1 MRSKCCWSSKCA
13 VRRIFHLHTV
23 APVAI
28 LAQACTP
35 VTLRQAAPASLV
47 RNNGYQSRTCLRDR
61 LEGRPAFQA
70 ITDGGQCKC
79 LHCFKELGYFSREKG
94 RVTILI
100 YARPCE
106 KHALLHP
113 TAYNIGQWSLS
124 LMGLERVYTQKPLG
138 GLAVLWVDEAMLAAT
153 RQQNGQGRWYRRRC
167 ILQQGGPDR
176 GVLSDKEVADGF
188 GARARRHG
196 DEVGVRQVGA
206 LI

>member
-1 MRSKCCWSSKCA
+1 MA
-13 VRRIFHLHTV
+13 T
-23 APVAI
+23 
-28 LAQACTP
+28 
-35 VTLRQAAPASLV
+35 
-47 RNNGYQSRTCLRDR
+47 SRDTCMRDR

-94 RVTILI
+94 RVPILT

-138 GLAVLWVDEAMLAAT
+138 GLAVLWVDEAMLGQIDVQLLRQDNKTDRAAAT
-153 RQQNGQGRWYRRRC
+153 AVPRPPPSWIQPRDWIIGGTASWTSRKRPWLWPSPWTLNFIEGGMAPSAPPPIVMPMLRRSDS
-167 ILQQGGPDR
+167 IFVDGWGG
-176 GVLSDKEVADGF
+176 V
-188 GARARRHG
+188 
-196 DEVGVRQVGA
+196 
-206 LI
+206 